1 MKIGKSFSK
10 GILLLYGVAQGSV
23 LGPILFRIYI
33 RSLYSIIVSTGFDVE
48 GYADDHQLVRQFSPF
63 LQVRVLSD
71 TINDCLKIIESWMNK
86 FVLKP
91 KLWLLLHLQ
100 YQSYCIETFVNKK
113 CIRFVDVTKNLSL
126 WLDSRL

>member
-1 MKIGKSFSK
+1 MVHIILTGRTQRVKIGKSFSK

-71 TINDCLKIIESWMNK
+71 TINDCLKIIESCMNK

-100 YQSYCIETFVNKK
+100 YQ
-113 CIRFVDVTKNLSL
+113 
-126 WLDSRL
+126 